1 MEERILALLKEKLKP
16 ALGCTE
22 PIAIAY
28 GAARAMA
35 AGTGHEIRSIK
46 VIASGNILK
55 NAMAVIIPG
64 TGESGIPLAAAL
76 GALSPERADTE
87 LEVLKGVSQEKILE
101 AKALVEGGKVSVSL
115 SPTVKLLYIEVILE
129 TEKGTSRS
137 VLEDGHTNLTYLE
150 AEGRILLDSSPKG
163 EDKAE
168 KPQGDEAPVSLE
180 QILDFAD
187 TVPLERLEIIR
198 EALRLNEK
206 ISGEGL
212 SDHYGHEVGR
222 TIALQMEKGLL
233 GKDLE
238 QYVTARTA
246 AASDA
251 RMAGAT
257 LPVMSNSGSGNQ
269 GLTATLP
276 ILAAGEFLGKGEE
289 EILRAAALSSLVSI
303 YIKKD
308 FGVLSALCGATVA
321 ATGAAAG
328 LTRLL
333 GGDREAVRRAIGNM
347 LGNVSGIF
355 CDGAKP
361 GCALKVA
368 SSVKAAVL
376 AAFLALEGRG
386 VQGQE
391 GIVADHAEDSIRNFC
406 QLSRRSSLNL
416 DNLILEMMVE
426 KAR

>member
-1 MEERILALLKEKLKP
+1 MEERILALLEEKLKP

-35 AGTGHEIRSIK
+35 AGSGKEIRRIS

-76 GALSPERADTE
+76 GALSPERGAAE
-87 LEVLKGVSQEKILE
+87 LEVLKGVSQERILE
-101 AKALVEGGKVSVSL
+101 ARALVEEGKVAVSL

-129 TEKGTSRS
+129 TEKGTLRS
-137 VLEDGHTNLTYLE
+137 ILEDGHTKLTYLE
-150 AEGRILLDSSPKG
+150 AEGRILLDSRIQG
-163 EDKAE
+163 EKKAE
-168 KPQGDEAPVSLE
+168 KPQGEAEPVSLD
-180 QILDFAD
+180 QILNFAD
-187 TVPLERLEIIR
+187 NVPLERLGIIR

-222 TIALQMEKGLL
+222 TIALQMEMGLL

-238 QYVTARTA
+238 QYVAARTA

-289 EILRAAALSSLVSI
+289 EIIRAAALSSLVSI

-321 ATGAAAG
+321 GTGAAAG

-368 SSVKAAVL
+368 TSVKAAVM
-376 AAFLALEGRG
+376 AAFLALEKKG

-391 GIVADHAEDSIRNFC
+391 GIVANQAEDSIRNFC
-406 QLSRRSSLNL
+406 RLSRRSSLNL
-416 DNLILEMMVE
+416 DNLILEIMVE
-426 KAR
+426 KA